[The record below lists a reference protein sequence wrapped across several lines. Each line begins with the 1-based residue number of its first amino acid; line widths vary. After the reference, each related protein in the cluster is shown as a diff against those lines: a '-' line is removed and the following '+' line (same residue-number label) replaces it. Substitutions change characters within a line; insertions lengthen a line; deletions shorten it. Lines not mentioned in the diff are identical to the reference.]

1 MHKDR
6 FELYQRVRI
15 CGDFEWAENT
25 AGMIAEPPIHVIEGY
40 EGLSRV
46 VEMPAGPVVYYF
58 VQFDSPQYTVVGD
71 GPYPAS
77 EIREEYIIP
86 L

>member
-1 MHKDR
+1 MQKDK

-15 CGDFEWAENT
+15 SADCHWAQNAT
-25 AGMIAEPPIHVIEGY
+25 GMIAEHPVRGCK
-40 EGLSRV
+40 GLSRV
-46 VEMPAGPVVYYF
+46 VKAPRGPVVFYF
-58 VQFDSPQYTVVGD
+58 VQFDSPQYDADGD

-77 EIREEYIIP
+77 EIEEEYIIP